1 MPLARAIPR
10 AIVILC
16 GLTLA
21 ACETAFEPLST
32 EPASIAE
39 VAAPGP
45 QSFDVQALP
54 EPTSQRVSTGPTARA
69 PSEIRSGF
77 AEMVIQRVE
86 RDISRDEVTA
96 AVQSLIANE
105 PICTPFPAVWLESV
119 TRNTFVVRYDL
130 MARDWGEEAAA
141 SARARMDEFVASG
154 ALSQRD
160 RPQQSVQAVEYT
172 ITPEGRAR
180 MRGTIET
187 GQRPAFCGGAER
199 RLVEI
204 MSMEWGQYP
213 CGSLRVRF
221 THVGDDW
228 PSWARSEATRERLAA
243 TWPPVGET
251 AHGSVSF
258 SRQWYRTRDLP
269 PGAVNGA
276 LKSVCYDAGRERV
289 IGNDLD
295 LAAPAQ

>member
-1 MPLARAIPR
+1 MPLARALPR
-10 AIVILC
+10 AVVALL

-21 ACETAFEPLST
+21 ACETAFESG
-32 EPASIAE
+32 PAPAPVSE
-39 VAAPGP
+39 VSAPAP
-45 QSFDVQALP
+45 QAIDFQPQPDPVP
-54 EPTSQRVSTGPTARA
+54 ERVATGPTARA

-86 RDISRDEVTA
+86 REISREEVA
-96 AVQSLIANE
+96 AAIQSLIANE

-130 MARDWGEEAAA
+130 MARDWGADAAA
-141 SARARMDEFVASG
+141 SARARMDEFVASSALNERARPEVG
-154 ALSQRD
+154 AD
-160 RPQQSVQAVEYT
+160 AVEYT
-172 ITPEGRAR
+172 ITAQGRSR

-204 MSMEWGQYP
+204 TSMEWGQYP

-228 PSWARSEATRERLAA
+228 PSWARSEATRQRLAMD
-243 TWPPVGET
+243 WPPVGET
-251 AHGSVSF
+251 ANGSVSF
-258 SRQWYRTRDLP
+258 SRQWYRARDLP

-276 LKSVCYDAGRERV
+276 LRSVCYDAGRERV